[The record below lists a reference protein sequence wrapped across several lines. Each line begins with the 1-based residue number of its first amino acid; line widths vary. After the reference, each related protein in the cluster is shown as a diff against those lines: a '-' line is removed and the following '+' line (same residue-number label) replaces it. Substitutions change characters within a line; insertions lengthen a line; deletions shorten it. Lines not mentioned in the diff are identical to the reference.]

1 MRGWLRLSFGF
12 LLSSLRR
19 GRADLEAEAVVARFD
34 DVAVM
39 GEAIEHGR
47 RHLRVAENARPLA
60 EAQIGRDRDTAPFV
74 KLAEQM
80 EQQTSA

>member
-1 MRGWLRLSFGF
+1 VGSSFGF
-12 LLSSLRR
+12 LLSSLRC

-47 RHLRVAENARPLA
+47 RHLCVAENARPFA
-60 EAQIGRDRDTAPFV
+60 EAQISRDRDTAALV

-80 EQQTSA
+80 EQQSSA